1 MINDF
6 IRILIYDDAFS
17 IGLSLSLLKPLNRFV
32 GLARPA
38 TYTERV
44 VRWGL
49 CRPPLRYL
57 SHFLSY
63 QKEKDQL
70 LMVL

>member
-6 IRILIYDDAFS
+6 IRILIYDAAFS
-17 IGLSLSLLKPLNRFV
+17 IDMGLSLLKPPSRSV
-32 GLARPA
+32 GLARLA

-44 VRWGL
+44 VRWGV
-49 CRPPLRYL
+49 CQPPLRCL